1 MARLFRRLPTWL
13 QAWLP
18 VLAAALLL
26 QPHKAQTQLPS
37 PDELAVALATSAPA
51 AQQSGLVWRTHLLWI
66 EALRQRS
73 PLVAAHHQGVC
84 HLGFTA
90 YTPGRDFGWL
100 FPALSPSQRAVW
112 LAGVVHH
119 ELAHCADHASSGA
132 AGQGQVTSAHQQEVL
147 ADLAFALHVDAAGA
161 DGAGLVALLATLR
174 SSQAA
179 ADPVHDTAS
188 ALRCYLHLRGSFH
201 PTGDW
206 LARLQAWRQ
215 QCSAPPTGAPDSPQV
230 ASAWAGPGDAQSNA
244 PQPVATRR

>member
-1 MARLFRRLPTWL
+1 MARLFLRFPVWL
-13 QAWLP
+13 HARLP
-18 VLAAALLL
+18 VLTAALLL
-26 QPHKAQTQLPS
+26 QPHMARSQLPS
-37 PDELAVALATSAPA
+37 ADELAAALATSAPA
-51 AQQSGLVWRTHLLWI
+51 AQQTGLVWRTHLLWI

-90 YTPGRDFGWL
+90 YTPGRDFRWL
-100 FPALSPSQRAVW
+100 FPALSPPQRALW

-119 ELAHCADHASSGA
+119 ELAHCAEHAA
-132 AGQGQVTSAHQQEVL
+132 AGASGQVPVTTAQQQEVL
-147 ADLAFALHVDAAGA
+147 ADLAFALHVDAASA

-188 ALRCYLHLRGSFH
+188 ALRCYLHLRGSFR
-201 PTGDW
+201 PAGGW
-206 LARLQAWRQ
+206 LDRLHAWRQ
-215 QCSAPPTGAPDSPQV
+215 QCSAPPAGTPEAPQL
-230 ASAWAGPGDAQSNA
+230 ASAWAGPGDAQSSA

>member
-1 MARLFRRLPTWL
+1 MARLFRRFPAWLP
-13 QAWLP
+13 AWLP
-18 VLAAALLL
+18 VLTAALLL
-26 QPHKAQTQLPS
+26 QPDMARSQLPS

-90 YTPGRDFGWL
+90 YTPGRDFRWL
-100 FPALSPSQRAVW
+100 FPALSPPQRAVW

-119 ELAHCADHASSGA
+119 ELAHCAEHAA
-132 AGQGQVTSAHQQEVL
+132 AGASGQALATSAQQQEVL
-147 ADLAFALHVDAAGA
+147 ADLAFALHVDAASA

-188 ALRCYLHLRGSFH
+188 ALRCYLHLRSSFA
-201 PTGDW
+201 PAGDW
-206 LARLQAWRQ
+206 LARLHAWRQ
-215 QCSAPPTGAPDSPQV
+215 QCGAAPAQAPGSTQV
-230 ASAWAGPGDAQSNA
+230 ASAWAGPGDVQSSA